1 MTAQAHAAVRWA
13 APDLAPAPVLPSQH
27 LPSVEDLQAIAQA
40 AHAEG
45 FAQGHAEGLASG
57 QAEVRRIV
65 AQMEGILDAF
75 TRPLA
80 RLDAEVGDALGDL
93 AVRIAG
99 ALLGRTYAADPSL
112 LIDLVREALDIA
124 GSDNRQIELR
134 LHPDDLGLL
143 APHLMTLEGVRL
155 AADTSL
161 ARGDL
166 RLHADS
172 VRIDGSLSARLNAA
186 LQKIVAGEA
195 R

>member
-1 MTAQAHAAVRWA
+1 MSALAHDAVRWA
-13 APDLAPAPVLPSQH
+13 APDLAPAPISASH
-27 LPSVEDLQAIAQA
+27 ALPSVEDLQAIEQA
-40 AHAEG
+40 AHADG
-45 FAQGHAEGLASG
+45 YARGHAEGLASG

-75 TRPLA
+75 TRPLS

-99 ALLGRTYAADPSL
+99 ALLGRTYTADPSL

-143 APHLMTLEGVRL
+143 APHLMTLEGVRMN
-155 AADTSL
+155 ADTTL

-186 LQKIVAGEA
+186 LQKIVAGEG